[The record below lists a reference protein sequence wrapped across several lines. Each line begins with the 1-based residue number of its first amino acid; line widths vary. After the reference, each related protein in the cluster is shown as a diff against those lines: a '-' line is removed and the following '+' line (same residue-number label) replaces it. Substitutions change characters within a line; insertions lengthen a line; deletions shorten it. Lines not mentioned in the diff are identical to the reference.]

1 MNKLKLLKENTI
13 KWMEHIGVVMRVIA
27 FGTLSIMGPDT
38 PFLYMWI
45 WNTIDA
51 AILTYAAW
59 ERDNKAYLIL
69 NIFWMI
75 VGFVGIVIG
84 IAVLQFSLGDLATQ
98 VGFSFSE

>member
-1 MNKLKLLKENTI
+1 MKLKLLSEWWVKLLEN
-13 KWMEHIGVVMRVIA
+13 IGVVMRIIT

-51 AILTYAAW
+51 IILTYAAW
-59 ERDNKAYLIL
+59 ERSNRAYLIL

-75 VGFVGIVIG
+75 VGFVGIYTSIFG
-84 IAVLQFSLGDLATQ
+84 NGLSH
-98 VGFSFSE
+98 

>member
-1 MNKLKLLKENTI
+1 MKLKLLSESGVKLLEN
-13 KWMEHIGVVMRVIA
+13 IGVVMRIIA

-51 AILTYAAW
+51 IILTYAAW
-59 ERDNKAYLIL
+59 ERSNKAYLIL

-75 VGFVGIVIG
+75 VGLVGIYTSIYGNG
-84 IAVLQFSLGDLATQ
+84 INH
-98 VGFSFSE
+98 